1 VAWPKRFQFRTISRN
16 VPTKPGGE
24 TVRRSSMTTKPP
36 PPEASAF
43 AHDRRIGFEF
53 ATERAQPETEA
64 DHATLMRDGYVIIER
79 LIDVKT
85 CEAIRAESRRLLG
98 ATGRNRFEGLKTQRV
113 YNVLAKTR
121 IFDDLIDHPRLL
133 AILDRIFEPNYL
145 LSQAQ
150 IININPGE
158 DGQPLHSDDGFYKIP
173 RPRPALGVAAIW
185 AIDAFTADNGA
196 TDIIP
201 GSHRWGDGTNATR
214 AQAIPCVMPE
224 GSAVIFL
231 GTLIHGGGANKTQKS
246 RLAFTNQYCAPW
258 LRTQENFFLEI
269 PRETVRTL
277 RPTIQSLLGYSVYP
291 PFMGMVDSMH
301 PKRVL
306 DDN

>member
-1 VAWPKRFQFRTISRN
+1 
-16 VPTKPGGE
+16 
-24 TVRRSSMTTKPP
+24 MTDKPP
-36 PPEASAF
+36 PAASAF
-43 AHDRRIGFEF
+43 AHDRRFGFEF
-53 ATERAQPETEA
+53 ASTRDLPETAA
-64 DHATLMRDGYVIIER
+64 DHAALMRDGYVVIER
-79 LIDVKT
+79 LLDAKT

-133 AILDRIFEPNYL
+133 AVLDHIFEPNYL

-158 DGQPLHSDDGFYKIP
+158 DAQPLHSDDGFYKIP
-173 RPRPALGVAAIW
+173 RPRPAMGVAAIW
-185 AIDAFTADNGA
+185 AIDAFTAENGA
-196 TDIIP
+196 TNIIP
-201 GSHRWGDGTNATR
+201 QSHLWGDAPQHAN
-214 AQAIPCVMPE
+214 AIPCTMPE
-224 GSAVIFL
+224 GSVVIFL
-231 GTLIHGGGANKTQKS
+231 GTLIHGGGANRTQHD

-269 PRETVRTL
+269 PRETVRAL

-301 PKRVL
+301 PKRTL
-306 DDN
+306 GDD

>member
-1 VAWPKRFQFRTISRN
+1 MEP
-16 VPTKPGGE
+16 
-24 TVRRSSMTTKPP
+24 KPP
-36 PPEASAF
+36 PAF
-43 AHDRRIGFEF
+43 AHDRRYGFEF
-53 ATERAQPETEA
+53 AGPRDLPETEA
-64 DHATLMRDGYVIIER
+64 DHAALMRDGYVILEG
-79 LIDVKT
+79 LLDAKA
-85 CEAIRAESRRLLG
+85 CEAIRIESRRLLG

-133 AILDRIFEPNYL
+133 AILDHIFEPNYL

-185 AIDAFTADNGA
+185 AIDVFTAENGA

-201 GSHRWGDGTNATR
+201 KSHLWGDSTDASR
-214 AQAIPCVMPE
+214 DQAIPCVMPE
-224 GSAVIFL
+224 GSAVVFL
-231 GTLIHGGGANKTQKS
+231 GTLIHGGGANRTTHD

-258 LRTQENFFLEI
+258 LRTQENFFLEV
-269 PRETVRTL
+269 PRDTVRTL

-306 DDN
+306 DEH

>member
-1 VAWPKRFQFRTISRN
+1 
-16 VPTKPGGE
+16 
-24 TVRRSSMTTKPP
+24 MTTKPP
-36 PPEASAF
+36 PSETSAF

-79 LIDVKT
+79 LIDAKT

-185 AIDAFTADNGA
+185 AIDAFTAENGA

-201 GSHRWGDGTNATR
+201 GSHLWGDGTNATR

-224 GSAVIFL
+224 GSAVVFL

>member
-1 VAWPKRFQFRTISRN
+1 MEPKP
-16 VPTKPGGE
+16 VPTH
-24 TVRRSSMTTKPP
+24 
-36 PPEASAF
+36 AF
-43 AHDRRIGFEF
+43 GHDRRYGFEQ
-53 ATERAQPETEA
+53 AGPRDLPETDA
-64 DHATLMRDGYVIIER
+64 DLAALMRDGYMIIER
-79 LIDVKT
+79 LIDAAT
-85 CEAIRAESRRLLG
+85 CAAMRAESRRLLG
-98 ATGRNRFEGLKTQRV
+98 ATGRNSFEGLKTQRV
-113 YNVLAKTR
+113 YNILAKTR

-133 AILDRIFEPNYL
+133 AVLDRIFEPNYL

-150 IININPGE
+150 IINILPGE
-158 DGQPLHSDDGFYKIP
+158 QGQPLHHDDGFYKIP

-185 AIDAFTADNGA
+185 ALDDFTAENGA

-201 GSHRWGDGTNATR
+201 QSHLWADTTQATR
-214 AQAIPCVMPE
+214 DQAIPCVMPE

-231 GTLIHGGGANKTQKS
+231 GTLIHGGGANRAAHG

-258 LRTQENFFLEI
+258 LRTQENFFLEV

-277 RPTIQSLLGYSVYP
+277 RPTIQSLLGYSVHP

-306 DDN
+306 SDDT

>member
-1 VAWPKRFQFRTISRN
+1 
-16 VPTKPGGE
+16 
-24 TVRRSSMTTKPP
+24 MTTKPP
-36 PPEASAF
+36 PPEASAY

-53 ATERAQPETEA
+53 ADTRALPETEA
-64 DHATLMRDGYVIIER
+64 DHTALMRDGYVIIER
-79 LIDVKT
+79 LLDAAT

-185 AIDAFTADNGA
+185 AIDAFTAENGA

-201 GSHRWGDGTNATR
+201 GSHLWGDGRQATR
-214 AQAIPCVMPE
+214 AQAIPLRDAGRFCRDLLRHAHPRRRREPDRAQPPRLHKPILRPMAAHAGELLPR
-224 GSAVIFL
+224 SPARHRAQAAPDYPKPPRL
-231 GTLIHGGGANKTQKS
+231 LRLPAIHGHGGLDAPKARARS
-246 RLAFTNQYCAPW
+246 RL
-258 LRTQENFFLEI
+258 
-269 PRETVRTL
+269 TL
-277 RPTIQSLLGYSVYP
+277 KQCRHG
-291 PFMGMVDSMH
+291 
-301 PKRVL
+301 RA
-306 DDN
+306 

>member
-1 VAWPKRFQFRTISRN
+1 MSPKPH
-16 VPTKPGGE
+16 PTA
-24 TVRRSSMTTKPP
+24 SL
-36 PPEASAF
+36 SAF
-43 AHDRRIGFEF
+43 DHDRRYGFEF
-53 ATERAQPETEA
+53 AGARDLPETRA
-64 DHATLMRDGYVIIER
+64 DHEALMRDGYVVIER
-79 LIDVKT
+79 LLDAKT
-85 CEAIRAESRRLLG
+85 CDAIRKESRRLLG
-98 ATGRNRFEGLKTQRV
+98 ATGRNPFEGLKTQRV

-133 AILDRIFEPNYL
+133 ALLDHMFEPNYL

-158 DGQPLHSDDGFYKIP
+158 APQPLHTDDGFYKIP

-185 AIDAFTADNGA
+185 AIDAFTAENGA
-196 TDIIP
+196 TMIVP
-201 GSHRWGDGTNATR
+201 QSHAWGDR
-214 AQAIPCVMPE
+214 APPARGEAIPCAMPE
-224 GSAVIFL
+224 GSVVIFL
-231 GTLIHGGGANKTQKS
+231 GTLWHGGGANETAKG

-258 LRTQENFFLEI
+258 LRTQENFFLEV
-269 PRETVRTL
+269 PRNIVRNL

-306 DDN
+306 DHD

>member
-1 VAWPKRFQFRTISRN
+1 MSV
-16 VPTKPGGE
+16 KPDP
-24 TVRRSSMTTKPP
+24 S
-36 PPEASAF
+36 ASPF
-43 AHDRRIGFEF
+43 AHDRRFGFEF
-53 ATERAQPETEA
+53 AGPRDLPETANDVEA
-64 DHATLMRDGYVIIER
+64 LMRDGYVVIER
-79 LIDVKT
+79 LLDAAT
-85 CEAIRAESRRLLG
+85 CAAMRAESQRLLG
-98 ATGRNRFEGLKTQRV
+98 ATGRNAFEGLKTQRV

-133 AILDRIFEPNYL
+133 AILEHLFEPNYL

-158 DGQPLHSDDGFYKIP
+158 VGQPLHSDDGFYKIP

-185 AIDAFTADNGA
+185 AIDAFTHENGA

-201 GSHRWGDGTNATR
+201 QSHRWGDGTNATR

-224 GSAVIFL
+224 GSAVVFL

-277 RPTIQSLLGYSVYP
+277 RPAIQSLLGYSVYP

-306 DDN
+306 GED